1 MAGTGTTPGFSQ
13 EVLLAVNNTL
23 SYAHRL
29 YSAIPGSSILYKYVK
44 ESHQNDPLRTVLELV
59 LLIFLVWY
67 ALSQRYKPGQK
78 EIKLTEKEIQELI
91 DEWQPEPLVP
101 DLTDAQRMELD
112 KLVTISGP
120 SGPRVRIEGPN
131 TKTLM
136 NLASFNFL
144 GYMNHEK
151 LKEKA
156 TAALRKY
163 GVGTCGPPGFYGT
176 LDVHMDL
183 EQELAKFMNAEAAII
198 YSQGFSAIA
207 SIIPAF
213 SKRGDTLVVDD
224 GISFAIQKG
233 VEISRSHVKFF
244 KHNDMEDLARVLEEI
259 KRDELKKRKP
269 LARKFIVVEGLYAN
283 YGDIAPLPRLIEL
296 KTKYKYRLI
305 IEESM
310 SFGVLGK
317 RGAGITDH
325 FDVPAKDVDI
335 IAASLANALSAAGGF
350 CCGSAEIVEH
360 QRLSGQ
366 AYTYSASLPA
376 MLSVTALESLHL
388 LKENPY
394 VLSHMRENARVI
406 RATLAGVQGMVIGGA
421 EDAPFVH
428 LRVRDHLANRIDE
441 EKLLQDIV
449 DEAAKVGYLLTRAK
463 FVASQEH
470 NLPPPSIR
478 ISVSAA
484 HSRVDTETAAKRLRD
499 VIKTVLKKK

>member
-1 MAGTGTTPGFSQ
+1 MASGTPGFT
-13 EVLLAVNNTL
+13 EVLLAVNSTL

-29 YSAIPGSSILYKYVK
+29 YSAIPGSSIIYKYVK
-44 ESHQNDPLRTVLELV
+44 ESHQNDPLRTVLELA
-59 LLIFLVWY
+59 LLVFLVWY
-67 ALSQRYKPGQK
+67 ALSQRYKPGSK
-78 EIKLTEKEIQELI
+78 EIKLTDKEIQDLI

-101 DLTDAQRMELD
+101 ELTEAQRTELE

-120 SGPRVRIEGPN
+120 SGPRVRIEGG

-176 LDVHMDL
+176 LDVHMEL
-183 EQELAKFMNAEAAII
+183 ESELAKFMSADAAII

-213 SKRGDTLVVDD
+213 SKRGDTLVVDE
-224 GISFAIQKG
+224 GVSFAIQKG
-233 VEISRSHVKFF
+233 VEISRSTVRYF
-244 KHNDMEDLARVLEEI
+244 KHNDMEDLARVLEDI

-283 YGDIAPLPRLIEL
+283 HGDIAPLPKLIEL
-296 KTKYKYRLI
+296 KAKYKYRLI
-305 IEESM
+305 VEESM
-310 SFGVLGK
+310 SFGILGK

-335 IAASLANALSAAGGF
+335 IAASMANALSAAGGF

-366 AYTYSASLPA
+366 AYTFSASMPA
-376 MLSVTALESLHL
+376 MLAVTALEALHL
-388 LKENPY
+388 LKDNPY
-394 VLSHMRENARVI
+394 VLNHMRENARAI
-406 RATLAGVQGMVIGGA
+406 RAALVGVNGIIIGGA
-421 EDAPFVH
+421 EDAPFIHVR
-428 LRVRDHLANRIDE
+428 LRDRLTRLEE

-449 DEAAKVGYLLTRAK
+449 DEAAKAGYLLTKAK

-470 NLPPPSIR
+470 SLPPPSIR

-484 HSRVDTETAAKRLRD
+484 HTRLDTEAAAKRLRD
-499 VIKTVLKKK
+499 VIKGVLKKK